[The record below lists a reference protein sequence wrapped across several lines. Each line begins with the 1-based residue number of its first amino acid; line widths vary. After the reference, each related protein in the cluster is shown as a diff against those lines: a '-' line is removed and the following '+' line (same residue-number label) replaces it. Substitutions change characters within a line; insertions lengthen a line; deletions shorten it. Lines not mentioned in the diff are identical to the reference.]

1 MMLGDDILDGKVGT
15 FRYKGEDVAY
25 HVDGKGSPVL
35 MTMGLS
41 AIGGSYD
48 WRYIY
53 DCLSG
58 AFQVY
63 ALDVLGLE
71 HERHRISHGPC
82 YYEEMIEEFLA
93 KVIGKRSSII
103 SGPVEAQY
111 ALNASF
117 EHPKLVD
124 KVVIVSPDGTRR
136 IATHD
141 TIGRSVLYRILQIP
155 KVESI
160 MYGSISSKRSM
171 LLFLSNIH
179 KHRGNKRPKPL
190 YPSHMKPRYPPLAL
204 LSERRFHAAGLG
216 RIADAGAHEA
226 FEDDPESKAYGR
238 GDGGL
243 SHIAERPAH
252 RIPEIRRAS
261 HEKRG
266 AQVLRRR
273 H

>member
-1 MMLGDDILDGKVGT
+1 MLDGQVGT

-41 AIGGSYD
+41 AVGGSYD

-179 KHRGNKRPKPL
+179 KHRNNKLQKPL
-190 YPSHMKPRYPPLAL
+190 HQSRMKPRYPPLAL
-204 LSERRFHAAGLG
+204 LSERRFMQPAWGASLMQAPIRLSRMIRKAKRMVGEMEDF
-216 RIADAGAHEA
+216 RILRNARLIVFQKSGELPMRKEALRFCDDAIK
-226 FEDDPESKAYGR
+226 F
-238 GDGGL
+238 L
-243 SHIAERPAH
+243 S
-252 RIPEIRRAS
+252 
-261 HEKRG
+261 
-266 AQVLRRR
+266 
-273 H
+273 